1 MSEAAKIALKGPV
14 RLARFESHLLHLRG
28 LAART
33 VESTEIIA
41 AALGLSEVAA
51 SPLPLSGAQADKLF
65 ERAFEYLEAAVR
77 AQ

>member
-1 MSEAAKIALKGPV
+1 MSEAAKVALKGPAL
-14 RLARFESHLLHLRG
+14 LARFESHLLHLRG

-51 SPLPLSGAQADKLF
+51 FPLPLKARFGTRQIHRRYGL
-65 ERAFEYLEAAVR
+65 RR
-77 AQ
+77 W